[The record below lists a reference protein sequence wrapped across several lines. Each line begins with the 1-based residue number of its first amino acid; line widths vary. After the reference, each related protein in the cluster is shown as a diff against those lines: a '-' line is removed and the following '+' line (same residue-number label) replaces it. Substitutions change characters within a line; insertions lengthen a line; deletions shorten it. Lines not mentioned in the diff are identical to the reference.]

1 MRRSHPEFSNAS
13 PDHPSV
19 CTGGLLRQE
28 PGEEEDEEDDDKDD
42 DKDEEDDDDDDDG
55 YSVCPCLLHEGHF
68 DGHLVT
74 EKE

>member
-1 MRRSHPEFSNAS
+1 MTHGLRAL
-13 PDHPSV
+13 
-19 CTGGLLRQE
+19 GLLRSSTSKIGLFRE
-28 PGEEEDEEDDDKDD
+28 ENEEEDEEE
-42 DKDEEDDDDDDDG
+42 DEEEEEDDDDG

>member
-1 MRRSHPEFSNAS
+1 MGRSHPEFSYS
-13 PDHPSV
+13 RPYDPSV
-19 CTGGLLRQE
+19 CTDVLLRQE
-28 PGEEEDEEDDDKDD
+28 PEEEEDEEDDDKDD
-42 DKDEEDDDDDDDG
+42 DEEEEDDDDG